1 MSKEVTPSTLELIH
15 KMLTPT
21 VSHPSEI
28 VHVAQIIK
36 DTDPTFDE
44 DKFTRRA
51 VAAWEDHHF
60 MNNGKEGSDT

>member
-1 MSKEVTPSTLELIH
+1 MSKIVTATTLELIH

-36 DTDPTFDE
+36 DTDPTFDDE
-44 DKFTRRA
+44 KFTRRA
-51 VAAWEDHHF
+51 VAAWEDHQF
-60 MNNGKEGSDT
+60 MTDGKGEAGE

>member
-1 MSKEVTPSTLELIH
+1 MSKIVTETTLELIH

-36 DTDPTFDE
+36 DTDPSFDDE
-44 DKFTRRA
+44 KFTRRA

-60 MNNGKEGSDT
+60 MTDGKGEAE